1 MKRIPTL
8 DGWRGIAVLLVLA
21 DHVRFALHA
30 EASPGVATGQHG
42 VTIFFVLSGFLIT
55 SKLMEEKNATGSIDL
70 RSFYLRRFF
79 RLMPAAWV
87 FLLLA
92 AIGAVISDRSATAA
106 RGIFSSLFFWRN
118 YAYLFGPDHGL
129 TGHFWSLS
137 IEEQFYLVWPFLMV
151 IAGRRA
157 IRWVA
162 VTGAVAIALYRFV
175 SWDRLIQLPLWKI
188 CGTHLRA
195 DALLIGCVA
204 ALFLPLIK
212 TYLRAWMALPLLAAL
227 IACFIHY
234 RALIPASESLTIAA
248 LLLVTSQCRTAV
260 FQVLDWKPLAFL
272 GTISYGVYLWQQLFM
287 LEVYGGGSVYLSFA
301 FFAGAVA
308 TSYLFIEK
316 PLMERGRMLTR
327 RKALISG
334 APEPVEAAQY

>member
-1 MKRIPTL
+1 MKHIPTL
-8 DGWRGIAVLLVLA
+8 DGWRGIAVLLVLV
-21 DHVRFALHA
+21 DHVRYALHA

-55 SKLMEEKNATGSIDL
+55 SKLMDEMDTTGSVDL
-70 RSFYLRRFF
+70 RKFYVRRFF

-87 FLLLA
+87 FLLFVAMEA
-92 AIGAVISDRSATAA
+92 AISDRSATAA
-106 RGIFSSLFFWRN
+106 RGILSSLFFWRN

-137 IEEQFYLVWPFLMV
+137 IEEQFYLIWPFLMV
-151 IAGRRA
+151 ITGRRT

-162 VTGAVAIALYRFV
+162 VAGVIAIALYRFV

-195 DALLIGCVA
+195 DALLIGCAA
-204 ALFLPLIK
+204 ALFLPRIK
-212 TYLRAWMALPLLAAL
+212 SYLRAWMALPLLAAL
-227 IACFIHY
+227 IACFVHY
-234 RALIPASESLTIAA
+234 RALIPASESLIIAA
-248 LLLVTSQCRTAV
+248 LLLVTSQCRSAV

-272 GTISYGVYLWQQLFM
+272 GTISYGVYLWQQLLM
-287 LEVYGGGSVYLSFA
+287 LEVYGGGSPYLSFA
-301 FFAGAVA
+301 FFAGAVTA
-308 TSYLFIEK
+308 SYLFIEK

-327 RKALISG
+327 RKSLISS
-334 APEPVEAAQY
+334 APEPVEAGQY